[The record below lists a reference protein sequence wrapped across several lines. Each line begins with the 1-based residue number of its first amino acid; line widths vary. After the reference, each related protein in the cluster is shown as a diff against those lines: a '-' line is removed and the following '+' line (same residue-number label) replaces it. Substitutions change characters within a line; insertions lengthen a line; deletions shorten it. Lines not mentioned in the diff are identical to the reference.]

1 MADPK
6 ATYEGLKKK
15 RKTFKGKAEYL
26 RKQKGVK
33 DPEGLVAW
41 MEHKATGKW
50 PGERRKKSSVRD
62 VALHVGLVKEAGVGW
77 DLHGYHREHVTPELT
92 AANERYE
99 SLRKQEVGKYPSYVA
114 KPQGVIGRLFRGKKY
129 QRYLADKK
137 AYGERVRRFYD
148 EHGSGPDTYEYR
160 SDSRIKTPYDRQT
173 SYKFNDRL
181 TSDQPA
187 EIAEGWYSRLSDD
200 GYSDTPTDRRL
211 SKEELRKV
219 LADYKDAHTKAVA
232 AGHFAGEQDSAY
244 AQAFLAKGQALL
256 DNPELKYARL
266 EWE

>member
-1 MADPK
+1 VADPR

-50 PGERRKKSSVRD
+50 PGEKMSSARAA
-62 VALHVGLVKEAGVGW
+62 ALRVGLVKMAGVGW

-92 AANERYE
+92 AAAERYN
-99 SLRKQEVGKYPSYVA
+99 SLREKEVGEYPSYVA
-114 KPQGVIGRLFRGKKY
+114 KPKGPIARLFRGRGH
-129 QRYLADKK
+129 QRYLADKE
-137 AYGERVRRFYD
+137 AYEDRSRRFYS
-148 EHGSGPDTYEYR
+148 EHGLGPDTYEYR
-160 SDSRIKTPYDRQT
+160 ADSRIKTPYDRQT
-173 SYKFNDRL
+173 SYKLNDRL
-181 TSDQPA
+181 TLGQRAPLA
-187 EIAEGWYSRLSDD
+187 ESWYSRLSDD
-200 GYSDTPTDRRL
+200 AYSDTPTDRRL

-232 AGHFAGEQDSAY
+232 AGHFAGEQDTAY
-244 AQAFLAKGQALL
+244 AKAFLAKGQALL
-256 DNPELKYARL
+256 DNPDLKYARL
-266 EWE
+266 EWQ